1 MYGDEFG
8 EFECRHNM
16 VKRLNQTQEMLVICR
31 QFLST

>member
-8 EFECRHNM
+8 EFACGHNM
-16 VKRLNQTQEMLVICR
+16 AKRLNQTQEMLVICR